1 MQIRK
6 AAAGG
11 AGEPAPE
18 AANSTVIREWRGLTR
33 DPAALKREVH
43 EVCKSQRTPS
53 VYEAPPGWA
62 WRKGPRGALLS
73 AGRRPQARLAEGP
86 PAFARFPCD
95 SMEPKFANPWLSR
108 WFSKRLP
115 GARLPGAGVQ

>member
-1 MQIRK
+1 MK
-6 AAAGG
+6 
-11 AGEPAPE
+11 
-18 AANSTVIREWRGLTR
+18 
-33 DPAALKREVH
+33 
-43 EVCKSQRTPS
+43 
-53 VYEAPPGWA
+53 
-62 WRKGPRGALLS
+62 PRR
-73 AGRRPQARLAEGP
+73 AGRGGKGRGGRCRARGVSRFAGLRLQAWLAEGP